1 MRRSIVVGVDGTA
14 DSITALRRAAE
25 LARTSNLLLVVVHVR
40 HTSTWAGLSPL
51 SAGYATQTLDEI
63 EAEARQAT
71 LGALEQTAV
80 DWEFVVRAGEPAR
93 ELIAVA
99 EERSALYIVVGGRPH
114 SAPASVLLGSVAT
127 AVVHHFQGSVL
138 VVRSKDDSEWIA
150 SEHARDRWRLEQAV
164 DTIYG
169 ETLSTN

>member
-25 LARTSNLLLVVVHVR
+25 IARTSNLLLIVVHVR
-40 HTSTWAGLSPL
+40 HASPWAGISPL

-63 EAEARQAT
+63 EAETRQAA
-71 LGALEQTAV
+71 GEALEKMAV

-99 EERSALYIVVGGRPH
+99 DQRSALYIVVGGRPH

-150 SEHARDRWRLEQAV
+150 SEHARDRWRRERAI

-169 ETLSTN
+169 DTISSN

>member
-1 MRRSIVVGVDGTA
+1 MRRSMVVGVDGTA
-14 DSITALRRAAE
+14 DSVTALRRAAE
-25 LARTSNLLLVVVHVR
+25 IARTSNLLLILVHVR
-40 HTSTWAGLSPL
+40 HSSPWAGISPL
-51 SAGYATQTLDEI
+51 SAGYAAQTLDEI
-63 EAEARQAT
+63 EAEARQAA
-71 LGALEQTAV
+71 GEALEKVAV

-99 EERSALYIVVGGRPH
+99 EARSALYIVVGGRPH

-150 SEHARDRWRLEQAV
+150 SEHARDRWRRERAI

-169 ETLSTN
+169 ETFSTN

>member
-14 DSITALRRAAE
+14 DSITALRRAAAI
-25 LARTSNLLLVVVHVR
+25 ARTSNLLLIVVHVR
-40 HTSTWAGLSPL
+40 HGSTWAGLSPL
-51 SAGYATQTLDEI
+51 SAGYSTQTMDDI
-63 EAEARQAT
+63 EAEARRAT
-71 LGALEQTAV
+71 DEALETMAV
-80 DWEFVVRAGEPAR
+80 DWEFVVRSGEPAR

-99 EERSALYIVVGGRPH
+99 EERSSLYIVVGGRPH

-127 AVVHHFQGSVL
+127 GVVHHFQGSVL

-150 SEHARDRWRLEQAV
+150 SEHARDRWQRERAI

-169 ETLSTN
+169 ETISTN

>member
-1 MRRSIVVGVDGTA
+1 MRRSIVVGVDATA

-25 LARTSNLLLVVVHVR
+25 IARTSNLLLIAVHVR
-40 HTSTWAGLSPL
+40 HNSAWVGMSAL
-51 SAGYATQTLDEI
+51 SAGYAAQTMDEI
-63 EAEARQAT
+63 EAESRQAT
-71 LGALEQTAV
+71 DEALEKMAV

-127 AVVHHFQGSVL
+127 AVVHHFRGSVL

-150 SEHARDRWRLEQAV
+150 SEHARDRWRRERAI

-169 ETLSTN
+169 ETISTN

>member
-25 LARTSNLLLVVVHVR
+25 IARTSNLLLVVVHVR
-40 HTSTWAGLSPL
+40 HSSAWAGMSAL
-51 SAGYATQTLDEI
+51 SAGYAAQTMDEI
-63 EAEARQAT
+63 EADAHQAT
-71 LGALEQTAV
+71 DEALRKIAV
-80 DWEFVVRAGEPAR
+80 DWEFVVRAGEPAH
-93 ELIAVA
+93 ELIEVA

-138 VVRSKDDSEWIA
+138 VVRSNDDSEWIA
-150 SEHARDRWRLEQAV
+150 SEHARDRWQRERAI
-164 DTIYG
+164 DAIYG
-169 ETLSTN
+169 ETISTN